1 MRYTSFLILLL
12 CLLSCGPKYTLS
24 DLPTERLHF
33 GSKGGYTGE
42 LREYILLLNNGRLL
56 FKDPLTDQMIK
67 VARLDRKAI
76 AHIQQ
81 QLDALPF
88 DNSDTQPG
96 NMNTVMA
103 WHGAEEIKRLQWSSP
118 NGAPSPQTQAFYE
131 ELMQTV
137 RALRSSKP

>member
-1 MRYTSFLILLL
+1 
-12 CLLSCGPKYTLS
+12 
-24 DLPTERLHF
+24 
-33 GSKGGYTGE
+33 
-42 LREYILLLNNGRLL
+42 
-56 FKDPLTDQMIK
+56 MIK